1 MLIIQNYGVFAFTH
15 QKDLVIDNETS
26 FFVPELMNKENMKPA
41 FYKIKKLMEII
52 SSKNPDS
59 YLIAKKN
66 QMLNNCL
73 NSLKDLCQNI

>member
-1 MLIIQNYGVFAFTH
+1 MELAF
-15 QKDLVIDNETS
+15 
-26 FFVPELMNKENMKPA
+26 NKIMK
-41 FYKIKKLMEII
+41 KIEFLSQSNI
-52 SSKNPDS
+52 NT